1 MIKAFSR
8 VKSKIVHKKLAKA
21 KDPDLRASLQA
32 IKRAAELARQTA
44 LQTDTGIVV
53 VEGQKMVHVSAKEL
67 RQEQVR

>member
-1 MIKAFSR
+1 MMQQE
-8 VKSKIVHKKLAKA
+8 LAKA

-53 VEGQKMVHVSAKEL
+53 VEGQKMVHVSAQEL
-67 RQEQVR
+67 RQERVL

>member
-1 MIKAFSR
+1 MMQ
-8 VKSKIVHKKLAKA
+8 HELAKA

-53 VEGQKMVHVSAKEL
+53 VEGQKMVHVSAQEL
-67 RQEQVR
+67 RQERVL